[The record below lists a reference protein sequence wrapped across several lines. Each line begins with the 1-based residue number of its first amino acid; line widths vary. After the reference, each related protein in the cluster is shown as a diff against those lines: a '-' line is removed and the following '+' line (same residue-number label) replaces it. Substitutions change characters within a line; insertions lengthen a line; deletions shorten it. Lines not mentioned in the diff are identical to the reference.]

1 MEKAV
6 NFAKECLKKVQDRQK
21 SQADKHRR
29 KVTYKVDDKVMLNT
43 KNLRLADLPVR
54 KLAPRWIG
62 PFPVKEVINPVAR
75 RLHLPA
81 DYRCHDVF
89 HVSLLKPY
97 VARSGEDIPPPAV
110 EVDWGHGMGG

>member
-6 NFAKECLKKVQDRQK
+6 KFAKECLKKAQDRQK

-54 KLAPRWIG
+54 KLVNTTIL
-62 PFPVKEVINPVAR
+62 FFIFKNFNI
-75 RLHLPA
+75 LQ
-81 DYRCHDVF
+81 
-89 HVSLLKPY
+89 K
-97 VARSGEDIPPPAV
+97 
-110 EVDWGHGMGG
+110 